1 MQSELVRQPVFM
13 IRDVQTLKVFSDP
26 LRLQILEQLFPKP
39 QTINKIADELGLSS
53 SRLYYHFNLLENHG
67 FIAVVETR
75 VVNNIIEK
83 VYWVTAEDIDI
94 DKDLLNFSSQDGQ
107 ENVLNVIN
115 SSLELA
121 RQDITRSIQ
130 ARKIQLERGD
140 KPNPREMVMVFNKKH
155 LNNEIYQEFVKDCQV
170 LVKKFNELPEELS
183 DSEEPNSYG
192 FAFYLYP
199 SYTYDQDKKQENEDS
214 GNE

>member
-1 MQSELVRQPVFM
+1 MDQELERQPLF
-13 IRDVQTLKVFSDP
+13 IIKDLQTLKVFSDP

-39 QTINKIADELGLSS
+39 QTINKIADELGISS
-53 SRLYYHFNLLENHG
+53 SRLYYHFNLLEKHG
-67 FIAVVETR
+67 FISVVVTR

-94 DKDLLNFSSQDGQ
+94 DKALLNFSSQAGQ
-107 ENVLNVIN
+107 ENVLNVVS

-130 ARKIQLERGD
+130 ARKTQLACGD
-140 KPNPREMVMVFNKKH
+140 EPNPREMVMGFNKKQ
-155 LNNEIYQEFVKDCQV
+155 LKSETYQAFVEECQA
-170 LVKKFNELPEELS
+170 LVKKFNQLPEES
-183 DSEEPNSYG
+183 TDNEEANTYG

-199 SYTYDQDKKQENEDS
+199 SYTYVQEEKQEYEDDINE
-214 GNE
+214 

>member
-155 LNNEIYQEFVKDCQV
+155 LNNEIYQEFVKDCQA
-170 LVKKFNELPEELS
+170 LVKKFNELPEESS

-199 SYTYDQDKKQENEDS
+199 SYTYDQEKKQENEDS